1 MKRQPHH
8 IMSFH
13 SSTYSIFGTPWPRIT
28 GGELILAANIPQV
41 SYCLGV
47 RILLT
52 FKKQQK
58 NRGLQRLLYDN
69 TGFTWVYMGLHHHHH
84 HPCLKARGAIRSLEL
99 PLEPRCK
106 YIVVKLWAAEGI
118 VPKMPCKMMTLAPRE
133 WMRPGYLDDH
143 WWLMTLMTLMTL
155 AHWTIGGIPCMW
167 WKPWF
172 HWGFP

>member
-69 TGFTWVYMGLHHHHH
+69 TGFTWVYMGLHGFTSSSSSSPLSQGKGG
-84 HPCLKARGAIRSLEL
+84 HPLPWAPPWAPLQVHRGEALGRWGDRAKDALQDDDLGSQGMDETWI
-99 PLEPRCK
+99 
-106 YIVVKLWAAEGI
+106 
-118 VPKMPCKMMTLAPRE
+118 
-133 WMRPGYLDDH
+133 PG
-143 WWLMTLMTLMTL
+143 WPLMTLMTL